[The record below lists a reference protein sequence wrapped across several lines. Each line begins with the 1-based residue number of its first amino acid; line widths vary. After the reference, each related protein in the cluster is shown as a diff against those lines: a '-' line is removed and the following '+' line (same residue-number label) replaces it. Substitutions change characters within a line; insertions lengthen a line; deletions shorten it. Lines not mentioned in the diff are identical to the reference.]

1 MIRRPPRSTLFPYT
15 TLFRSTQRG
24 SGPRPLE
31 ASDRKETT
39 VADERS
45 KHMTGLFRDRE
56 AAERAYGCLT
66 NRGYASSDVSLLMTD
81 ETRQRCFPRTE
92 EPTTELGSKAAKGAG
107 GGAVAGRGRGA

>member
-1 MIRRPPRSTLFPYT
+1 MPFLFSHATQDMSPRVGPEFMGQCTSDLT
-15 TLFRSTQRG
+15 TQRG

-31 ASDRKETT
+31 ATDRKETT
-39 VADERS
+39 VADDRS

-66 NRGYASSDVSLLMTD
+66 NHGYAGSDVSLLMTD

-92 EPTTELGSKAAKGAG
+92 ESTTELGSKAA
-107 GGAVAGRGRGA
+107 RGQE